1 MLEGTRGAARTASL
15 ALRNCMGCHPT
26 SEESLQRLRELHR
39 EALERGDECLSLLL
53 AGVELYVRA
62 GREFEL
68 LEIMR
73 SRAEDMR
80 DAVENTPSAEDLR
93 RLYDR
98 D

>member
-1 MLEGTRGAARTASL
+1 MRRSPRSL
-15 ALRNCMGCHPT
+15 IMGCRPT
-26 SEESLQRLRELHR
+26 SDESLDSLRKLYYEV
-39 EALERGDECLSLLL
+39 AERNDECLSLLV

-73 SRAEDMR
+73 SHAEDMR

-93 RLYDR
+93 RLYERIDPR
-98 D
+98 